1 MSLVSPLN
9 RVLGLVSAKEGAEHW
24 WAQRL
29 TAIALVPLGL
39 WFAFALGGL
48 GDLTY
53 DSVVAFI
60 GQPLNSILLILT
72 VLTLSYHSHLG
83 VQVVAEDYL
92 HGPSIKVIV
101 IVVVSFAH
109 VTMAVVGVFAVL
121 KVAFGTPG

>member
-9 RVLGLVSAKEGAEHW
+9 RVLGLGSAKEGAEHW

-101 IVVVSFAH
+101 IASVLFAH
-109 VTMAVVGVFAVL
+109 VTVAVAGIFAVL

>member
-9 RVLGLVSAKEGAEHW
+9 RVLGLGSAKEGAEHW

-39 WFAFALGGL
+39 WFAFTFGGL
-48 GDLTY
+48 GDFSY

-101 IVVVSFAH
+101 IASVLFAH
-109 VTMAVVGVFAVL
+109 VTVAVAGIFAVL